1 MVREDDAVGSFFKDY
16 DNFICVP
23 EATTGRWGLRNGKV
37 YGEENNILY
46 WAD

>member
-16 DNFICVP
+16 DNFYLHSWDHNC
-23 EATTGRWGLRNGKV
+23 AMGTKKWKV